1 MANVMS
7 EGRVVINEQRDR
19 KAVLSMGAAAHA
31 DIALDF
37 DNSFARDS
45 ISNREEAIAP
55 AALYDPVEMAIM
67 KEEQEV
73 EVSLEQIRARL
84 QKNSVIGS

>member
-1 MANVMS
+1 MANVTS

-19 KAVLSMGAAAHA
+19 KAVLSMGASAHA
-31 DIALDF
+31 DVALDF

-45 ISNREEAIAP
+45 LPRRVEPLAP
-55 AALYDPVEMAIM
+55 AQYDPVAMAIL
-67 KEEQEV
+67 KEEQEI
-73 EVSLEQIRARL
+73 EVSLEQIRDRL